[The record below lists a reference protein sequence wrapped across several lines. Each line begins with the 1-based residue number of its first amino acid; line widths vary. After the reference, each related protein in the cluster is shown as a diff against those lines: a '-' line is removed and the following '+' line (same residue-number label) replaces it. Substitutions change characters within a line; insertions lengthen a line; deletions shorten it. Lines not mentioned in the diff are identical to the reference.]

1 MAITYS
7 SMLDLQTDLIE
18 FDLLNSITGETF
30 ASNSLEDNKPTLIM
44 FICNHCPYVIHYHGE
59 IVRLSNDYNQK
70 INMVAIS
77 SNDIIEYPQDN
88 PERMKELWNSLN
100 LSFPYLFDETQEIAK
115 KYKAECTP
123 EFYLFNQQ
131 NKLEYRGRM
140 DETSPSSD
148 KKPSGKD
155 LRVAIDNLLSNQPV
169 CEEQLPSMGCNI
181 KWKAN

>member
-1 MAITYS
+1 MAAIPPVCDFDWLAPDFNLIGVDQKKYS
-7 SMLDLQTDLIE
+7 LDSVKGK
-18 FDLLNSITGETF
+18 NG
-30 ASNSLEDNKPTLIM
+30 TLIM

-59 IVRLSNDYNQK
+59 IVKLSIDYNQK

-77 SNDIIEYPQDN
+77 SNDIIEYPQDS

-100 LSFPYLFDETQEIAK
+100 LSFPYLFDETQQIAK

-123 EFYLFNQQ
+123 EFYLFNHQ

-140 DETSPSSD
+140 DETSPGSD
-148 KKPSGKD
+148 KLPSGKD
-155 LRVAIDNLLSNQPV
+155 LRMAIDNLLSNQPI
-169 CEEQLPSMGCNI
+169 CKEQLPSMGCNI

>member
-1 MAITYS
+1 MALTYS

-100 LSFPYLFDETQEIAK
+100 LSFPYLFDET
-115 KYKAECTP
+115 
-123 EFYLFNQQ
+123 
-131 NKLEYRGRM
+131 
-140 DETSPSSD
+140 
-148 KKPSGKD
+148 
-155 LRVAIDNLLSNQPV
+155 
-169 CEEQLPSMGCNI
+169 
-181 KWKAN
+181 

>member
-1 MAITYS
+1 MALTYS

-59 IVRLSNDYNQK
+59 IVRLSIDYNQK

-77 SNDIIEYPQDN
+77 SNDIIEYPQDS

-100 LSFPYLFDETQEIAK
+100 LFFPYLFDETQEIAK

-123 EFYLFNQQ
+123 EFYLFNLDK
-131 NKLEYRGRM
+131 KLVYRGRM
-140 DETSPSSD
+140 DNSSPGSNID
-148 KKPSGKD
+148 PSGRD
-155 LRVAIDNLLSNQPV
+155 LRLAIDNLINNKKIS
-169 CEEQLPSMGCNI
+169 EEQYPSMGCNI
-181 KWKAN
+181 KWKTS

>member
-1 MAITYS
+1 MALTYS

-59 IVRLSNDYNQK
+59 IVRLSIDYNQK

-77 SNDIIEYPQDN
+77 SNDIIEYPQDS

-100 LSFPYLFDETQEIAK
+100 LSFPYLFDETQQIAK
-115 KYKAECTP
+115 
-123 EFYLFNQQ
+123 
-131 NKLEYRGRM
+131 
-140 DETSPSSD
+140 
-148 KKPSGKD
+148 
-155 LRVAIDNLLSNQPV
+155 
-169 CEEQLPSMGCNI
+169 NI
-181 KWKAN
+181 KLNALQNFIYLINKTSLNTGEEWMKVHLVLTNYPPVKI

>member
-1 MAITYS
+1 MALTYS

-30 ASNSLEDNKPTLIM
+30 ASTSLEDNKPTLIM

-88 PERMKELWNSLN
+88 PERMKELLNSLN

-123 EFYLFNQQ
+123 EFYLINEISL
-131 NKLEYRGRM
+131 NIVEEWMKLHL
-140 DETSPSSD
+140 
-148 KKPSGKD
+148 D
-155 LRVAIDNLLSNQPV
+155 LTNNPPAKI
-169 CEEQLPSMGCNI
+169 
-181 KWKAN
+181 